1 MKKTFVA
8 ILLSGFIVV
17 ALTGCNDKKEENETK
32 SDIYSFNATITE
44 CEENSMIVKPDENE
58 LINKSTDAVRVNFV
72 NGYNSCKVN
81 DRVKITYEGYINE
94 SYPAQIGTTK
104 IESIQ

>member
-1 MKKTFVA
+1 MKKK
-8 ILLSGFIVV
+8 ILSILVCGFILVC
-17 ALTGCNDKKEENETK
+17 LTGCNDKKEENEK
-32 SDIYSFNATITE
+32 RSDIYSFSATITE

-58 LINKSTDAVRVNFV
+58 LINKSTDAVRVDYV